1 MTRQKVTLSP
11 SMFRANHPEESTDLT
26 FSVDQGSARAGLAG
40 SLVLGHVRDG
50 WRLVYGPHAAQ
61 GGWRSF
67 LSVYS
72 D

>member
-50 WRLVYGPHAAQ
+50 
-61 GGWRSF
+61 
-67 LSVYS
+67 
-72 D
+72 